1 MIPPRMNISTPDV
14 PPAEPGGG
22 SPGADADAGPV
33 DRGFPPGD
41 GGGPGRGDDTGAK
54 QRRALGWSAVAAV
67 SVIVWIVLPVGVG
80 IFLGVLMGFAMQPL
94 YERFKTRLRPSLAAL
109 FTVLLVTALI
119 VASVGGLAYLFVT
132 KGVALTRDLL
142 AALGPGGSASGV
154 VDKLTAVAASVGFSS
169 KVITAKLREGAA
181 GAAESAAGI
190 AELMASATA
199 SALLG
204 LFFAMLTMYF
214 AFRHWP
220 LIATRAQSVVPLRP
234 DYTRSLLDEFRRIG
248 RATLL
253 GTIVTGV
260 AQGILAT
267 IGYGISGV
275 PEPIFF
281 GAMTAV
287 ASLVPAVGTLIVW
300 VPAGIVLIATGHVG
314 RGVLELAWG
323 AFAVVGLSDYVVRPR
338 LVGGEAGTPALV
350 TFAALFGGV
359 EVWGL
364 KGLIMGP
371 VLMLLAVAVL
381 RIYVREEE
389 MRRTDLR
396 AGPP

>member
-1 MIPPRMNISTPDV
+1 MIRRPMDIPASDV
-14 PPAEPGGG
+14 PPGEPGGASLG
-22 SPGADADAGPV
+22 TDADAGRV
-33 DRGFPPGD
+33 EERGAPGD
-41 GGGPGRGDDTGAK
+41 TGVPGPADETGAK

-67 SVIVWIVLPVGVG
+67 AVIVWIVLPVGVG
-80 IFLGVLMGFAMQPL
+80 IFLGVLMGFAMQPV
-94 YERFKTRLRPSLAAL
+94 YERIKTRLRPALAAL
-109 FTVLLVTALI
+109 LTVLLVTVAI

-132 KGVALTRDLL
+132 KGVTLTRNLL
-142 AALGPGGSASGV
+142 AALSPGGSASGV
-154 VDKLTAVAASVGFSS
+154 VDKLTAVAASLGFSS

-220 LIATRAQSVVPLRP
+220 LIATRAQNVVPLRP

-253 GTIVTGV
+253 GTIVTGL
-260 AQGILAT
+260 AQGLLAT
-267 IGYGISGV
+267 VGYAISGV

-323 AFAVVGLSDYVVRPR
+323 AVAVVGVSDYVVRPR
-338 LVGGEAGTPALV
+338 LVGGEGGTPALV

-371 VLMLLAVAVL
+371 VVMLLAVAVL

-389 MRRTDLR
+389 MRRADLR
-396 AGPP
+396 PGSS